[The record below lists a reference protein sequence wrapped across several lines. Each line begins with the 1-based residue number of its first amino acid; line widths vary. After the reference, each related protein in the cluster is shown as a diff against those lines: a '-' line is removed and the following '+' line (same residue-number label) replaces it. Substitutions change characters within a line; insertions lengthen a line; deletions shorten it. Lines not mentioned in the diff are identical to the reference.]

1 MFYSGIPYLEPGYD
15 FSLSGFLKNV
25 SGECLTAYLIIFIL
39 IVLFIV
45 VGIQAK
51 FADPLKPH
59 KGPLFLVEWAV
70 EKLDNFVEETMGPGF
85 DNYGGLF
92 LGIVPFLA
100 LAFIFGITGIPTPMS
115 NLAVPL
121 SLALVTFA
129 QIHFTAMR
137 YNKLGYFKR
146 YIDPIPI
153 FLPINLLS
161 MWAPLL
167 SITLRMFGNAVVGW
181 VLLSLVDWALDY
193 GAAIIGVT
201 PLLHAYFDVVSGL
214 IQTLVYVYLTALLI
228 AQERPEEAE
237 IEANQ
242 IPARKEN

>member
-1 MFYSGIPYLEPGYD
+1 MVFAGIPYTDPDYD
-15 FSLSGFLKNV
+15 FSLSGFLKNM
-25 SGECLTAYLIIFIL
+25 SGECITAWIVILIL
-39 IVLFIV
+39 IVIFIAI
-45 VGIQAK
+45 GIQARRV
-51 FADPLKPH
+51 DPLKPH
-59 KGPLFLVEWAV
+59 NGPLFLCEWAV
-70 EKLDNFVEETMGPGF
+70 EKLDDFVAETMGPGF

-92 LGIVPFLA
+92 LGIIPFLA
-100 LAFIFGITGIPTPMS
+100 ISFILGITGLPTPMA

-121 SLALVTFA
+121 SLAMVTFG

-146 YIDPIPI
+146 YIEPLPIL
-153 FLPINLLS
+153 LPINLLS
-161 MWAPLL
+161 MWAPLI

-193 GAAIIGVT
+193 GAAIIGAT
-201 PLLHAYFDVVSGL
+201 PLLHAYFDMVSGL

>member
-1 MFYSGIPYLEPGYD
+1 MIFGGIPYTDPDYD
-15 FSLSGFLKNV
+15 FSFSGFIKNM
-25 SGECLTAYLIIFIL
+25 SGECITAWIVILLLIIIFIV
-39 IVLFIV
+39 I
-45 VGIQAK
+45 GIQAK
-51 FADPLKPH
+51 FADPMKQH
-59 KGPLFLVEWAV
+59 KGPLFLCEWAV

-92 LGIVPFLA
+92 LGIVPFLI
-100 LAFIFGITGIPTPMS
+100 LAFVLGITGLPTPMS
-115 NLAVPL
+115 NLSVPL
-121 SLALVTFA
+121 SLAAVTFG

-193 GAAIIGVT
+193 GAAIIGAT
-201 PLLHAYFDVVSGL
+201 PLLHAYFDAVSGL

>member
-1 MFYSGIPYLEPGYD
+1 
-15 FSLSGFLKNV
+15 
-25 SGECLTAYLIIFIL
+25 
-39 IVLFIV
+39 
-45 VGIQAK
+45 
-51 FADPLKPH
+51 
-59 KGPLFLVEWAV
+59 V

-100 LAFIFGITGIPTPMS
+100 LAFILGITGLPTPMS
-115 NLAVPL
+115 NLSVPL
-121 SLALVTFA
+121 SLAMVTFA
-129 QIHFTAMR
+129 QIHFTSMR
-137 YNKLGYFKR
+137 YTKWGYFKR

-181 VLLSLVDWALDY
+181 VLISLVDWALEY
-193 GAAIIGVT
+193 SAVIIGAT
-201 PLLHAYFDVVSGL
+201 PLLHAYFDMVSGL